1 MKEIWTLPTHSGKNP
16 PWQFLTV
23 CTTCLDIFEHTVFF
37 WLQWVWRKTLT
48 GKVRKLGTIWTDWA
62 IGVPIDVAYD
72 VYDVDDGDDGD
83 DDDDDDDDDADA
95 DADAVD
101 DDDGDDGDDGG
112 AYSKSATRD
121 GNRELWWMG
130 EPS

>member
-1 MKEIWTLPTHSGKNP
+1 M
-16 PWQFLTV
+16 
-23 CTTCLDIFEHTVFF
+23 
-37 WLQWVWRKTLT
+37 VWRKTLT

-83 DDDDDDDDDADA
+83 DDDDDDA

-112 AYSKSATRD
+112 AYSKSANAMEI
-121 GNRELWWMG
+121 GNYGGWANPRKTQGAESVTHLILWFYADPWLRKC
-130 EPS
+130 

>member
-1 MKEIWTLPTHSGKNP
+1 M
-16 PWQFLTV
+16 
-23 CTTCLDIFEHTVFF
+23 
-37 WLQWVWRKTLT
+37 VWRKTLT

-83 DDDDDDDDDADA
+83 DDDDDDDDA

-112 AYSKSATRD
+112 AYSKSANAMEI
-121 GNRELWWMG
+121 GNYGGWANPRKTQGAESVTHLILWFYADPWLRKC
-130 EPS
+130 